1 MMISWKVAFLWMM
14 ASGKK
19 SEWKT
24 PRFLSPVS
32 LEHPLESAEANDLF
46 SFFFSSLKVRGKASI
61 YNL

>member
-1 MMISWKVAFLWMM
+1 MM

-46 SFFFSSLKVRGKASI
+46 SFFFLIESEGESLH
-61 YNL
+61 L

>member
-1 MMISWKVAFLWMM
+1 MMMISWKVAFLWMM

-46 SFFFSSLKVRGKASI
+46 SFFFPH
-61 YNL
+61 